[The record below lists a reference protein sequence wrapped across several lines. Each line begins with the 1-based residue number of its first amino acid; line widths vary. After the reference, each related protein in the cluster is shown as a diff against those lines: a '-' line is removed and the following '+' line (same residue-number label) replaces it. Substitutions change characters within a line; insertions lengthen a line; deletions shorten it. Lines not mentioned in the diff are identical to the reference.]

1 MMMIAGGNVLRRE
14 CVTVNDNYSQ
24 YFSSGLTTA
33 GSGLLGAKTDKN
45 FLKRLSKF

>member
-1 MMMIAGGNVLRRE
+1 MIAGGNVLRRE

-33 GSGLLGAKTDKN
+33 GLLGAKTDKN